1 MTNQVTSIEQSKRLL
16 ELGAPAEMAG
26 MVWDIT
32 SPAPHP
38 VLKIWDTDTKTKHRQ
53 AVHAGH
59 IPAFTTDDLLGAL
72 PGGCRMPD
80 GTWINMEIG
89 MYGSIWRLSYFR
101 IASGSDEILC
111 GGAGR
116 EYFFKQES
124 TQVMDLLYGA
134 AEWLLSNG
142 YKLRL

>member
-1 MTNQVTSIEQSKRLL
+1 MTNRVTSIEQTKRLL
-16 ELGAPAEMAG
+16 KLGATAEMAG

-38 VLKIWDTDTKTKHRQ
+38 GLKIWDTNTETKHRQ

-72 PGGCRMPD
+72 PGCCRMPD
-80 GTWINMEIG
+80 GTWINMEID
-89 MYGSIWRLSYFR
+89 MYGSIWRRSYIQ

-116 EYFFKQES
+116 EYLFKQES
-124 TQVMDLLYGA
+124 TQAMDLLYGA

-142 YKLRL
+142 CKLRL

>member
-16 ELGAPAEMAG
+16 ELGAPAEMAS
-26 MVWDIT
+26 MVWDNT

-38 VLKIWDTDTKTKHRQ
+38 VLKIWDTETKHRQ

-59 IPAFTTDDLLGAL
+59 IPAFTANDLLGAL
-72 PGGCRMPD
+72 PGCCRMPD
-80 GTWINMEIG
+80 GTWINMEID
-89 MYGSIWRLSYFR
+89 MYGSIWRLSYIQ

-116 EYFFKQES
+116 EYLFKQES
-124 TQVMDLLYGA
+124 TQAMDLLYGA

-142 YKLRL
+142 CKLRL

>member
-1 MTNQVTSIEQSKRLL
+1 MKNRVTSIEQSKRLL
-16 ELGAPAEMAG
+16 ELGAPAEMAS

-38 VLKIWDTDTKTKHRQ
+38 VLKIWDTDMETKHRQ
-53 AVHAGH
+53 AAHAGH
-59 IPAFTTDDLLGAL
+59 IPAFTDDDLLGAL

-80 GTWINMEIG
+80 GTWIDREIG
-89 MYGSIWRLSYFR
+89 IREDIWRLSYFR
-101 IASGSDEILC
+101 ITSGIC
-111 GGAGR
+111 GATWR
-116 EYFFKQES
+116 ECLFEQES

-142 YKLRL
+142 CKLRL

>member
-1 MTNQVTSIEQSKRLL
+1 M
-16 ELGAPAEMAG
+16 
-26 MVWDIT
+26 
-32 SPAPHP
+32 
-38 VLKIWDTDTKTKHRQ
+38 
-53 AVHAGH
+53 
-59 IPAFTTDDLLGAL
+59 
-72 PGGCRMPD
+72 GG
-80 GTWINMEIG
+80 G
-89 MYGSIWRLSYFR
+89 IWRLSYFR